1 MSNDPKVATTATVG
15 RRYQL
20 DYEIGSGG
28 MGTVYHA
35 TDRLSGSA
43 VALKRVA
50 AADSLVFTSVS
61 NTKDIRLALAQE
73 FKILASI
80 RHPNIIGVLDYGFD
94 EQRQPYFTMDLVEQ
108 RQSILE
114 AGYLLPFEQ
123 QVMLLG
129 HILQALHYLHRRGI
143 LHRDLKP
150 SNVLVSEGQLKVL
163 DFGLSMNVDQAKQ
176 GDYSGTVAYMAPE
189 ILDGSAAS
197 PAADLYS
204 VGVIA
209 YELFVGRHPF
219 NTDTLTAL
227 INDVLLLPPD
237 LSNPKLN
244 PSIVNVLGR
253 LLAKKP
259 EERYGSATEVIA
271 ALNESTGQHI
281 PLETAATRESFLQ
294 GADLVGRDQE
304 LTQLS
309 DVLRHAAENQG
320 SIWLVGGE
328 SGVGKSRLLDELRT
342 HALVEGIQVL
352 RGQAIAEGGTAF
364 LAWRDALRQLCLQT
378 DLTPFEASVLKTIIP
393 DIHTLVGYEVADPPE
408 LDPQAAQERVLQ
420 VIVDVF
426 IRQHHPTLIML
437 EDMHWAGDESIN
449 VLKRLSQH
457 VVAIPGLF
465 LASYRNDERPDLP
478 AEVPDAQLLKL
489 EPLDQQNI
497 ARLSVSM
504 LGHDIGG
511 QAPLIDLL
519 QRETEGNIFFIVEVV
534 RALAEEVGQLDQIG
548 TKTLPAHIFPGG
560 VQAVVKR
567 RLNQIP
573 AAALPLVKAA
583 AVAGRKLDLS
593 VIKALAAELG
603 IADVQS
609 WLTACSNAAVL
620 DVQDNTWRFAH
631 DKLREATL
639 TDLSPEERA
648 VFNRQVALAIE
659 AVYPDDPAFAPSLA
673 FHWREAKDD
682 GKEAHYAAVAGQQ
695 ALRNG
700 AYQEAITFLERAAAL
715 HKTVQVT
722 DLERAQVEL
731 RIGDAYF
738 SSGRMEQSQPHLES
752 ALTLLMKRP
761 PNYSPLY
768 LMGQMMRQ
776 LGHRILMDM
785 LPALW
790 KPKAEITTGLLAAH
804 TWEKLG
810 QLFYAKNFVN
820 GTAAAAFSGLNI
832 SEQLGSAGQAE
843 QMRFYAAM
851 SVAFGILGQRFIAD
865 LYLRRADALI
875 SRLDNHDAIA
885 WALEATAAY
894 VAGCGRWQDVVR
906 RLNRSIQL
914 ADQMGNIRRRIEALT
929 YLTATLLFHGQWDAL
944 AEMNAEFGKAVSSR
958 ADLQAVV
965 WCRASQGMEALL
977 KGDLDKALAY
987 AEDGEALLP
996 EIRDKVSGLRL
1007 YGLFSLVYLRRGK
1020 LAEASPY
1027 VEKLKALI
1035 DGSSPQ
1041 AHYTLDG
1048 YTPLVEYYLTA
1059 WETGKSAEYRAPA
1072 IRALKHLRKFAS
1084 VFDIAQ
1090 PTASMYQGWRDW
1102 LEGRTENAIK
1112 AGMAAI
1118 AHAQRLNMVYDEGYA
1133 HYHVARWFPK
1143 DDPQQNEHLAHARAI
1158 FERLGTSWD
1167 FQQVPKSG

>member
-1 MSNDPKVATTATVG
+1 MPITPTAATVGTVG

-20 DYEIGSGG
+20 DFEIGSGG

-35 TDRLSGSA
+35 TDRLSGGA
-43 VALKRVA
+43 VALKMVA

-94 EQRQPYFTMDLVEQ
+94 DQRQPYFTMDLLEYP
-108 RQSILE
+108 RTILD
-114 AGYLLPFEQ
+114 AGYSLPFDQ

-129 HILQALHYLHRRGI
+129 HILQALRYLHRRGI

-150 SNVLVSEGQLKVL
+150 SNVLVYDDQVKVL

-189 ILDGSAAS
+189 ILEGAAAS
-197 PAADLYS
+197 PAADLYA

-209 YELFVGRHPF
+209 YEMFVGRHPF
-219 NTDTLTAL
+219 NTDTLTSL
-227 INDVLLLPPD
+227 INDVLLVSPD

-244 PSIVNVLGR
+244 PAIVDVLRR
-253 LLAKKP
+253 LLVKKP
-259 EERYGSATEVIA
+259 EDRYDSATEVIA
-271 ALNESTGQHI
+271 ALYEATGQDI

-294 GADLVGRDQE
+294 AADLVGRDQE
-304 LTQLS
+304 LGQLS
-309 DVLRHAAENQG
+309 GVLAQAAEKQG
-320 SIWLVGGE
+320 SIWLIGGE
-328 SGVGKSRLLDELRT
+328 SGVGKSRLLDELRSC
-342 HALVEGIQVL
+342 ALVEGVQVL
-352 RGQAIAEGGTAF
+352 RGQAIAEGGTPF

-378 DLTPFEASVLKTIIP
+378 DLSPFEASVLKAIIS
-393 DIHTLVGYEVADPPE
+393 DIQDLLGREVADLPE
-408 LDPQAAQERVLQ
+408 LDPQAAQERLLQ

-426 IRQHHPTLIML
+426 VRQEHATLVML

-457 VVAIPGLF
+457 VSSIPGMF

-478 AEVPDAQLLKL
+478 AEVPEAQHLKL

-497 ARLSVSM
+497 TRLSVSM
-504 LGHDIGG
+504 LGHDIGA

-519 QRETEGNIFFIVEVV
+519 QRETEGNVFFIVEVV

-573 AAALPLVKAA
+573 ATALPLVKAA
-583 AVAGRKLDLS
+583 AVAGRRLDLS
-593 VIKALAAELG
+593 VIRILAAELG
-603 IADVQS
+603 SDDVEA
-609 WLTACSNAAVL
+609 WLTTCSNAAVL
-620 DVQDNTWRFAH
+620 DVQDNSWRFAH

-639 TDLSPEERA
+639 SELRPDEKQQI
-648 VFNRQVALAIE
+648 NRQVAVAIE
-659 AVYPDDPAFAPSLA
+659 AAYPDDPAFAPSLA

-682 GKEAHYAAVAGQQ
+682 SKEAHYAALAGQQ
-695 ALRNG
+695 LLRNG
-700 AYQEAITFLERAAAL
+700 AYQDAITFLERAAAL
-715 HKTVQVT
+715 HATVQVT
-722 DLERAQVEL
+722 DFDRAQVEF

-738 SSGRMEQSQPHLES
+738 SSGRMEQSQPHLEG

-761 PNYSPLY
+761 PNYSMPY

-776 LGHRILMDM
+776 MSHRLLMDM
-785 LPALW
+785 VPALW
-790 KPKAEITTGLLAAH
+790 KPKGDLKTGLLAAH

-810 QLFYAKNFVN
+810 QLLYAKNFVN
-820 GTAAAAFSGLNI
+820 GTAAAAFTGLNI

-851 SVAFGILGQRFIAD
+851 SVAFGILGQHFVAD

-875 SRLDNHDAIA
+875 STLDNPDAIA
-885 WALEATAAY
+885 WAMEATAAY
-894 VAGCGRWQDVVR
+894 VAGRGQWQDVVQ
-906 RLNRSIQL
+906 RLDRCIQL
-914 ADQMGNIRRRIEALT
+914 ADQMGNLRRRIEAMT

-944 AEMNAEFGKAVSSR
+944 AEKNAEFGRAVSSR

-965 WCRASQGMEALL
+965 WCRASQGMEALMR
-977 KGDLDKALAY
+977 GDLDQALIFAQ
-987 AEDGEALLP
+987 DGEGLLP

-1007 YGLFSLVYLRRGK
+1007 YGLFTQIYLRRGK
-1020 LAEASPY
+1020 LVEALPY
-1027 VEKLKALI
+1027 VEKLNTLL
-1035 DGSSPQ
+1035 DDLSPQ

-1059 WETGKSAEYRAPA
+1059 WEGGNSAEYRAPA
-1072 IRALKHLRKFAS
+1072 IRALKHLRKFAG
-1084 VFDIAQ
+1084 VFEIAQ

-1102 LEGRTENAIK
+1102 LEGKTENAIK
-1112 AGMAAI
+1112 AGRAAI
-1118 AHAQRLNMVYDEGYA
+1118 AHAQRLNMVYDQGYA
-1133 HYHVARWFPK
+1133 HYHLARWFPK
-1143 DDPQQNEHLAHARAI
+1143 DDPRG
-1158 FERLGTSWD
+1158 RGPPGTGPRH
-1167 FQQVPKSG
+1167 F